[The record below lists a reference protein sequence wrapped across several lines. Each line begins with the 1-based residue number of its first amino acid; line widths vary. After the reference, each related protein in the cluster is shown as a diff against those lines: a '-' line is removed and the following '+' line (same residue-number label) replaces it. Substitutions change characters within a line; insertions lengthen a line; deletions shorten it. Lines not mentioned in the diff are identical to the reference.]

1 MKKAIKWGL
10 YFIALGGIIIYVV
23 SGIFAPTET
32 KHATDIVI
40 GWLNTPVGI
49 AGVSTTIGGV
59 IAYILVNFVV
69 RNTKFGRKELDNMK
83 KSCDEFQES
92 VIVLENNVA
101 REVAEYKKKYEELEK
116 SCEDKVKIMYQQ
128 FEDLQNTLLSSLKT
142 IPNKKVQAIVTKYET
157 EYAVRKEEII
167 EKTINTSEYINEKI
181 KKLEELLNEAK
192 ETVNDKTEV
201 E

>member
-49 AGVSTTIGGV
+49 AGVSTTIGGI

-83 KSCDEFQES
+83 KSCDEFQAN
-92 VIVLENNVA
+92 VIVLENNA
-101 REVAEYKKKYEELEK
+101 AKEIEECKKKYEELDK

-142 IPNKKVQAIVTKYET
+142 IPNKKVQAIVAKYET

-192 ETVNDKTEV
+192 ETINDKAEI